1 MKIRRK
7 AAKLPPSAPPLYIV
21 GYRSSPPAPEELAI
35 WFDLAYGGPL
45 RLQADAGPSPDA
57 PSLLR
62 AIHGPWEAAIRLTLP
77 AADAEA
83 WQSSLAWGHP
93 NAGQVLLARTSP
105 NKAIDVVLHAAR
117 LARGLTLLTGGTA
130 YDLRTQTYL
139 NPSDWRDRP
148 LTQFA
153 ARDHMTVEQSDAD
166 ETGRERFYT
175 KGLTKFGLDELE
187 VFRPMGLSGR
197 PILERLTD
205 IAETIIRSGQS
216 PKVGASLTLP
226 DIGLT
231 LSVTKHRTVPAAEG
245 PVAFREI
252 AW

>member
-21 GYRSSPPAPEELAI
+21 GYRGSPPAPEELAI
-35 WFDLAYGGPL
+35 WFDLEYGGPL
-45 RLQADAGPSPDA
+45 RLQADSGPSPDS

-62 AIHGPWEAAIRLTLP
+62 AVHGPWEAAIRLLLP

-83 WQSSLAWGHP
+83 WQESLAWGHP
-93 NAGQVLLARTSP
+93 NAGQVFLTRTSP
-105 NKAIDVVLHAAR
+105 SKAIDSVLHAAR

-139 NPSDWRDRP
+139 NPSDWHDRP
-148 LTQFA
+148 LTHFA
-153 ARDHMTVEQSDAD
+153 VRDHMTVEQSDAD
-166 ETGRERFYT
+166 EAGRERFYT
-175 KGLTKFGLDELE
+175 KGLAKFGLDELE
-187 VFRPMGLSGR
+187 VFRPMGLPGR
-197 PILERLTD
+197 PTSERLTD

-216 PKVGASLTLP
+216 PKVGASLPLP
-226 DIGLT
+226 GIGLT
-231 LSVTKHRTVPAAEG
+231 LSVTKHRTVPTAEG
-245 PVAFREI
+245 PVAFREV

>member
-21 GYRSSPPAPEELAI
+21 GYRGSSPAPEELAI
-35 WFDLAYGGPL
+35 WFDVEYGGPL
-45 RLQADAGPSPDA
+45 RLQADSGPSLGA
-57 PSLLR
+57 PPQFR
-62 AIHGPWEAAIRLTLP
+62 AVHGPWEAAIRLLLP

-83 WQSSLAWGHP
+83 WKESLAWGHP
-93 NAGQVLLARTSP
+93 NAGQVRLARTAPS
-105 NKAIDVVLHAAR
+105 KAIDVVLHAAR

-139 NPSDWRDRP
+139 NPSDWQDRP
-148 LTQFA
+148 LTQFSA
-153 ARDHMTVEQSDAD
+153 GDHVTVEQSDAD
-166 ETGRERFYT
+166 KAGRERFYT
-175 KGLTKFGLDELE
+175 KGLAKFGLDELE

-197 PILERLTD
+197 PTSERLTD
-205 IAETIIRSGQS
+205 IAETIIRLGQS

-226 DIGLT
+226 GIGLT
-231 LSVTKHRTVPAAEG
+231 LSVTKHRTVPSAEG
-245 PVAFREI
+245 PLAFREI